1 MKKARIILATIA
13 LLAIVSATMA
23 FKMRNGTPR
32 LVVPQFISTYIFTYQ
47 GTPYTVTY
55 WYCSTTSV
63 WRTNIGS
70 PIQTW
75 SSFLST
81 YTTFDINGQPFT
93 TTFVA
98 CTTFQTATT
107 ALQ

>member
-63 WRTNIGS
+63 WRSNVGALTT
-70 PIQTW
+70 TW

-81 YTTFDINGQPFT
+81 YTTFDPGGQPFT

-98 CTTFQTATT
+98 CTTFLTRTT
-107 ALQ
+107 VID

>member
-1 MKKARIILATIA
+1 MKKARIFLAVIA
-13 LLAIVSATMA
+13 MLAIVGGSMA
-23 FKMRNGTPR
+23 FKMRNATPR
-32 LVVPQFISTYIFTYQ
+32 LVVPQFTSTYIFTYQ
-47 GTPYTVTY
+47 GNPYTVTY
-55 WYCSTTSV
+55 IYCSTTNV
-63 WRTNIGS
+63 WRTNIGT

-75 SSFLST
+75 SSFTST
-81 YTTFDINGQPFT
+81 YTTFSPEGDPFT